1 MSFRLFVW
9 WCTLCGG
16 WAALAGWAAGRL
28 IGGDDPLGSA
38 GLKGQ
43 CLGAL
48 VALGLGIVDALW
60 VFSLWQLGRFVPRV
74 LICVVIG
81 AVGGLVGGVV
91 GQWLFE
97 RMNGRPA
104 MLVLG
109 WGLTGVMVGVS
120 IGAFDFLRGWVRRE
134 ELRGT
139 RRKLV
144 RGVLGGAL
152 GGVLG
157 GFLYLQVRDRWA
169 QLFPDR
175 TELWSPSAIGFVAL
189 GLCIGL
195 AIGVAQVVLQEAWVK
210 VESGFRKG
218 RELLVARTPMTIGR
232 AESCDLGLFGDNG
245 IERMHARILR
255 LGGQYVIEDA
265 GSGTGT
271 FVNDIRIEAATPLRS
286 GDLIGVGKA
295 RLRFVARETGS
306 PYAPRAAATSRGA

>member
-16 WAALAGWAAGRL
+16 WTALAGWSAGRL

-38 GLKGQ
+38 GLKGL

-60 VFSLWQLGRFVPRV
+60 VLSLQQLRRIVPRV
-74 LICVVIG
+74 IICVAIG
-81 AVGGLVGGVV
+81 AIGGLFGGMV
-91 GQWLFE
+91 GQSLFE
-97 RMNGRPA
+97 LMDSRPE

-109 WGLTGVMVGVS
+109 WGLTGMMVGVS
-120 IGAFDFLRGWVRRE
+120 IGAFDFLRAWVHQE
-134 ELRGT
+134 ELRGS

-152 GGVLG
+152 GGLLG
-157 GFLYLQVRDRWA
+157 GFLYLQLRDRWVL
-169 QLFPDR
+169 LFPGKPD
-175 TELWSPSAIGFVAL
+175 LWSPSAIGFVAL

-195 AIGVAQVVLQEAWVK
+195 WIGVAQVVLQEAWLK

-218 RELLVARTPMTIGR
+218 RELLVERTPMTIGR

-245 IERMHARILR
+245 IERLHARIIR
-255 LGGQYVIEDA
+255 QGGQYLIEDA
-265 GSGTGT
+265 GSEAGTY
-271 FVNDIRIEAATPLRS
+271 VNEERIEEATVLRS
-286 GDLIGVGKA
+286 GDVIGVGKA
-295 RLRFVARETGS
+295 RLRFVAREMG
-306 PYAPRAAATSRGA
+306 GG